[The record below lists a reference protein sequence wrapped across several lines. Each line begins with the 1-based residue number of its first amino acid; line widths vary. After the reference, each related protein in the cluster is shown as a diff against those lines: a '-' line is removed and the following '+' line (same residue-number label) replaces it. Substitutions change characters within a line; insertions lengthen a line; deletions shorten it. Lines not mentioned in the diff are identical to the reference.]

1 MPCVSTTR
9 CTIRFDTMDKHDIGF
24 DTMISMIDEGTRKIR
39 CRIEE
44 ERGSAAT
51 TTTKMTMIY
60 VYSGSGRNSDK
71 PGFK

>member
-1 MPCVSTTR
+1 MLGMPCVSTTR

-44 ERGSAAT
+44 ERDDDQDDDDL
-51 TTTKMTMIY
+51 
-60 VYSGSGRNSDK
+60 RLLWLW
-71 PGFK
+71 